1 MAELQAQ
8 RTLVK
13 SPPELWAEVS
23 DPEALGRRLAD
34 FGEIRITT
42 TEPES
47 IVAWEGE
54 RASGTIELAKS
65 GWGTKITLTAQLAPP
80 AATPQDDPGT
90 PQPASTTDEDEAPPE
105 REPEPEAVVRR
116 RFFAR
121 VAAWFRGA
129 EEPPPTPQPTPVA
142 ETPVQAPPSE
152 PQLEMIAAAQA
163 PPLEFERANELLAT
177 VLDDLGAAHHRPFS
191 RG

>member
-23 DPEALGRRLAD
+23 DPDALGRRLAD
-34 FGEIRITT
+34 FGEIRITNT
-42 TEPES
+42 LAES

-65 GWGTKITLTAQLAPP
+65 GWGTKITLTAQV
-80 AATPQDDPGT
+80 T
-90 PQPASTTDEDEAPPE
+90 EDE
-105 REPEPEAVVRR
+105 EPEIAEPEV
-116 RFFAR
+116 
-121 VAAWFRGA
+121 
-129 EEPPPTPQPTPVA
+129 VA
-142 ETPVQAPPSE
+142 ETPAPVVDAISPPAPRRGFWSRILRRCKAPTPPVVVAAPE
-152 PQLEMIAAAQA
+152 PEPLVEPDVEDTTERDLQLEA
-163 PPLEFERANELLAT
+163 ERVEALLRT